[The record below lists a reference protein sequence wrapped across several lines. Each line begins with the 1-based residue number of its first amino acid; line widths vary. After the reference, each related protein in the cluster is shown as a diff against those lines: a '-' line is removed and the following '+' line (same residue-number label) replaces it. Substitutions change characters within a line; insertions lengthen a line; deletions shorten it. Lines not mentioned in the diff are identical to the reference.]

1 MEEHAVYRVLMVEDD
16 RGIAQAVQT
25 QGELWNLQVR
35 QVRDLRHVME
45 EFAAFDPHLV
55 LLDIGLPCFDGYHW
69 CTEIRRVSRV
79 PVIFISS
86 AADNMNIIMAMNLG
100 ADDFIAKPFDQ
111 SVLMAK
117 IQALLRRTYDFGASA
132 PVLEHRGALLN
143 TGDNTL
149 TYQGQRVSLTKNEY
163 RILLCLMQSKGR
175 VVSRE
180 KLMERLWETDSFVDE
195 NTLTVNIGRLRKKL
209 DAAGLPG
216 FITTRVGPGLYG
228 GVRAMLTGYLRQRR
242 RTLLAFFLFGGIFAA
257 AFALYQLPLRAVA
270 YPFVLCAAAGAVLL
284 ALDYRRVLRQ
294 HRRLELLRQLPEE
307 LADALPPADTVKE
320 ADYRSLVTLLAES
333 RRAIRTQEEQR
344 YGDMVDYYTMW
355 AHQIKTPIA
364 SMRLTLQN
372 EDSGLAR
379 SLSGDLM
386 RVEQYVEM
394 VLVFLRLDSSTTDY
408 VIRSHSLDDI
418 VRPAVRKFAGEFIR
432 RRLRLDYQPLDRT
445 VVTDAKWLG
454 FVVEQVLSN
463 ALKYTVSGSVTI
475 AMDGDDLCIRDT
487 GMGIAPE
494 DLPRIFDRG
503 FTGLNGRRDTRASG
517 IGLYLC
523 RRICRSL
530 GHTIRASSV
539 PNQGTEIRIGLGQKK
554 TLPE

>member
-1 MEEHAVYRVLMVEDD
+1 
-16 RGIAQAVQT
+16 
-25 QGELWNLQVR
+25 
-35 QVRDLRHVME
+35 
-45 EFAAFDPHLV
+45 
-55 LLDIGLPCFDGYHW
+55 
-69 CTEIRRVSRV
+69 
-79 PVIFISS
+79 
-86 AADNMNIIMAMNLG
+86 
-100 ADDFIAKPFDQ
+100 
-111 SVLMAK
+111 
-117 IQALLRRTYDFGASA
+117 
-132 PVLEHRGALLN
+132 
-143 TGDNTL
+143 
-149 TYQGQRVSLTKNEY
+149 
-163 RILLCLMQSKGR
+163 
-175 VVSRE
+175 
-180 KLMERLWETDSFVDE
+180 
-195 NTLTVNIGRLRKKL
+195 
-209 DAAGLPG
+209 
-216 FITTRVGPGLYG
+216 
-228 GVRAMLTGYLRQRR
+228 MLTGYLRQRC

-284 ALDYRRVLRQ
+284 ILDYRRVLRQ

-372 EDSGLAR
+372 EDSDLAR

-386 RVEQYVEM
+386 R
-394 VLVFLRLDSSTTDY
+394 DSSTTDY

>member
-1 MEEHAVYRVLMVEDD
+1 
-16 RGIAQAVQT
+16 
-25 QGELWNLQVR
+25 
-35 QVRDLRHVME
+35 
-45 EFAAFDPHLV
+45 
-55 LLDIGLPCFDGYHW
+55 
-69 CTEIRRVSRV
+69 
-79 PVIFISS
+79 
-86 AADNMNIIMAMNLG
+86 
-100 ADDFIAKPFDQ
+100 
-111 SVLMAK
+111 
-117 IQALLRRTYDFGASA
+117 
-132 PVLEHRGALLN
+132 
-143 TGDNTL
+143 
-149 TYQGQRVSLTKNEY
+149 
-163 RILLCLMQSKGR
+163 
-175 VVSRE
+175 
-180 KLMERLWETDSFVDE
+180 
-195 NTLTVNIGRLRKKL
+195 
-209 DAAGLPG
+209 
-216 FITTRVGPGLYG
+216 
-228 GVRAMLTGYLRQRR
+228 MLTGYLRQRR

-463 ALKYTVSGSVTI
+463 ALKYTPEGGSITI
-475 AMDGDDLCIRDT
+475 DAEAPATLCIRDT
-487 GMGIAPE
+487 GIGITAE

-503 FTGLNGRRDTRASG
+503 YTGRNGRTYRQASG

-523 RRICRSL
+523 RRICRDL
-530 GHTIRASSV
+530 GHTITASSAAGE
-539 PNQGTEIRIGLGQKK
+539 GTVLRLDLSRRTGPME
-554 TLPE
+554 

>member
-1 MEEHAVYRVLMVEDD
+1 
-16 RGIAQAVQT
+16 
-25 QGELWNLQVR
+25 
-35 QVRDLRHVME
+35 
-45 EFAAFDPHLV
+45 
-55 LLDIGLPCFDGYHW
+55 
-69 CTEIRRVSRV
+69 
-79 PVIFISS
+79 
-86 AADNMNIIMAMNLG
+86 
-100 ADDFIAKPFDQ
+100 
-111 SVLMAK
+111 
-117 IQALLRRTYDFGASA
+117 
-132 PVLEHRGALLN
+132 
-143 TGDNTL
+143 
-149 TYQGQRVSLTKNEY
+149 
-163 RILLCLMQSKGR
+163 
-175 VVSRE
+175 
-180 KLMERLWETDSFVDE
+180 
-195 NTLTVNIGRLRKKL
+195 
-209 DAAGLPG
+209 
-216 FITTRVGPGLYG
+216 
-228 GVRAMLTGYLRQRR
+228 MLTGYLRQRR

-284 ALDYRRVLRQ
+284 TLDYRRVLRQ

-307 LADALPPADTVKE
+307 LADALPPADTVTE

-372 EDSGLAR
+372 EDSDLAR

-463 ALKYTVSGSVTI
+463 ALKYTPEGGSITI
-475 AMDGDDLCIRDT
+475 DAEAPATLCIRDT
-487 GMGIAPE
+487 GIGITAE

-503 FTGLNGRRDTRASG
+503 YTGLNGRRDTRASG

>member
-1 MEEHAVYRVLMVEDD
+1 MKLTQIGSKVIYHLREEGLSALPRRAHYLACRLRTRAE
-16 RGIAQAVQT
+16 RREHTAARAQADAAYPRWLAQAQPGPEERRR
-25 QGELWNLQVR
+25 QGETRFSHGLSFLIPTYNT
-35 QVRDLRHVME
+35 
-45 EFAAFDPHLV
+45 APHL
-55 LLDIGLPCFDGYHW
+55 L
-69 CTEIRRVSRV
+69 
-79 PVIFISS
+79 
-86 AADNMNIIMAMNLG
+86 
-100 ADDFIAKPFDQ
+100 Q
-111 SVLMAK
+111 
-117 IQALLRRTYDFGASA
+117 
-132 PVLEHRGALLN
+132 
-143 TGDNTL
+143 
-149 TYQGQRVSLTKNEY
+149 
-163 RILLCLMQSKGR
+163 
-175 VVSRE
+175 
-180 KLMERLWETDSFVDE
+180 
-195 NTLTVNIGRLRKKL
+195 
-209 DAAGLPG
+209 
-216 FITTRVGPGLYG
+216 
-228 GVRAMLTGYLRQRR
+228 
-242 RTLLAFFLFGGIFAA
+242 
-257 AFALYQLPLRAVA
+257 
-270 YPFVLCAAAGAVLL
+270 
-284 ALDYRRVLRQ
+284 
-294 HRRLELLRQLPEE
+294 E
-307 LADALPPADTVKE
+307 LADALPPADTVTE

-408 VIRSHSLDDI
+408 VIRAHSLDDI

-463 ALKYTVSGSVTI
+463 ALKYTASGSVTI

>member
-1 MEEHAVYRVLMVEDD
+1 
-16 RGIAQAVQT
+16 
-25 QGELWNLQVR
+25 
-35 QVRDLRHVME
+35 
-45 EFAAFDPHLV
+45 
-55 LLDIGLPCFDGYHW
+55 
-69 CTEIRRVSRV
+69 
-79 PVIFISS
+79 
-86 AADNMNIIMAMNLG
+86 
-100 ADDFIAKPFDQ
+100 
-111 SVLMAK
+111 
-117 IQALLRRTYDFGASA
+117 
-132 PVLEHRGALLN
+132 
-143 TGDNTL
+143 
-149 TYQGQRVSLTKNEY
+149 
-163 RILLCLMQSKGR
+163 
-175 VVSRE
+175 
-180 KLMERLWETDSFVDE
+180 
-195 NTLTVNIGRLRKKL
+195 
-209 DAAGLPG
+209 
-216 FITTRVGPGLYG
+216 
-228 GVRAMLTGYLRQRR
+228 MLTGYLRQRR

-284 ALDYRRVLRQ
+284 TLDYRRVLRQ

-307 LADALPPADTVKE
+307 LADALPPADTVTE

-372 EDSGLAR
+372 EDS
-379 SLSGDLM
+379 DL
-386 RVEQYVEM
+386 V
-394 VLVFLRLDSSTTDY
+394 
-408 VIRSHSLDDI
+408 RSHSLDDI

-445 VVTDAKWLG
+445 VVTDAKWLD

-463 ALKYTVSGSVTI
+463 ALKYTASGSVTI

>member
-1 MEEHAVYRVLMVEDD
+1 MEAYAAYRVLMVEDD

-45 EFAAFDPHLV
+45 EFAEFDPHLV

-100 ADDFIAKPFDQ
+100 ADDFITKPFDQ

-216 FITTRVGPGLYG
+216 FITTRVGLGYM
-228 GVRAMLTGYLRQRR
+228 VRSYLRQRR
-242 RTLLAFFLFGGIFAA
+242 GVLLTFLLFGGLFAVT
-257 AFALYQLPLRAVA
+257 FALYSLPVQAVA
-270 YPFVLCAAAGAVLL
+270 YPFLLCAVAGSILL
-284 ALDYRRVLRQ
+284 AADYRQALRRHRQMERVLR
-294 HRRLELLRQLPEE
+294 LPDEI
-307 LADALPPADTVKE
+307 AASLPPADTVE
-320 ADYRSLVTLLAES
+320 REDYRQLVALLEES
-333 RRAIRTQEEQR
+333 RRQIQSQAQRR
-344 YGDMVDYYTMW
+344 YGDMVDYYTLW

-372 EDSGLAR
+372 EDSDLAR

-408 VIRSHSLDDI
+408 VIRRHSLDDI
-418 VRPAVRKFAGEFIR
+418 VRPAVRRFAGEFIR
-432 RRLRLDYQPLDRT
+432 RRLRLEYQPLDYT
-445 VVTDAKWLG
+445 VVTDGKWLG

-463 ALKYTVSGSVTI
+463 ALKYTASGSVTI

-487 GMGIAPE
+487 GMGIAAE
-494 DLPRIFDRG
+494 DLPRIFEQG
-503 FTGLNGRRDTRASG
+503 FTGVNGRRDRRASG

-523 RRICRSL
+523 RRICGNL

>member
-1 MEEHAVYRVLMVEDD
+1 
-16 RGIAQAVQT
+16 
-25 QGELWNLQVR
+25 
-35 QVRDLRHVME
+35 
-45 EFAAFDPHLV
+45 
-55 LLDIGLPCFDGYHW
+55 
-69 CTEIRRVSRV
+69 
-79 PVIFISS
+79 
-86 AADNMNIIMAMNLG
+86 
-100 ADDFIAKPFDQ
+100 
-111 SVLMAK
+111 
-117 IQALLRRTYDFGASA
+117 
-132 PVLEHRGALLN
+132 
-143 TGDNTL
+143 
-149 TYQGQRVSLTKNEY
+149 
-163 RILLCLMQSKGR
+163 
-175 VVSRE
+175 
-180 KLMERLWETDSFVDE
+180 
-195 NTLTVNIGRLRKKL
+195 
-209 DAAGLPG
+209 
-216 FITTRVGPGLYG
+216 
-228 GVRAMLTGYLRQRR
+228 MLTGYLRQRR

-284 ALDYRRVLRQ
+284 TLDYRRVLRQ

-320 ADYRSLVTLLAES
+320 TDYRSLVTLLAES

-372 EDSGLAR
+372 EDSDLAR

-386 RVEQYVEM
+386 RV
-394 VLVFLRLDSSTTDY
+394 DSSTTDY

>member
-1 MEEHAVYRVLMVEDD
+1 MFGLKGGAAGGGYSQVLPMEEINLHFTGDIHAVTAANNLLSALIDNHIHQGNALRLDPERIVFRRCMDMND
-16 RGIAQAVQT
+16 RSLRKIEIGLGGKANGTPRFDGFQISVASEVMAI
-25 QGELWNLQVR
+25 LCLAKDLK
-35 QVRDLRHVME
+35 DLRERLGRILVGYTVE
-45 EFAAFDPHLV
+45 GKPVFAHDLQAE
-55 LLDIGLPCFDGYHW
+55 G
-69 CTEIRRVSRV
+69 
-79 PVIFISS
+79 
-86 AADNMNIIMAMNLG
+86 AMA
-100 ADDFIAKPFDQ
+100 
-111 SVLMAK
+111 
-117 IQALLRRTYDFGASA
+117 ALLREALRPNLVQT
-132 PVLEHRGALLN
+132 LEH
-143 TGDNTL
+143 TP
-149 TYQGQRVSLTKNEY
+149 
-163 RILLCLMQSKGR
+163 CLMHGGPFANIAHGCNSVRATRLALTLADYTVTEAGFGSDLGAEKFFDIKCPAAGITPAIAVL
-175 VVSRE
+175 VV
-180 KLMERLWETDSFVDE
+180 
-195 NTLTVNIGRLRKKL
+195 TVRALRYNGGCDKESCRTPNAPAV
-209 DAAGLPG
+209 AAGLCN
-216 FITTRVGPGLYG
+216 
-228 GVRAMLTGYLRQRR
+228 LTAHVENLRQY
-242 RTLLAFFLFGGIFAA
+242 GV
-257 AFALYQLPLRAVA
+257 PVVVA
-270 YPFVLCAAAGAVLL
+270 INRFP
-284 ALDYRRVLRQ
+284 DD
-294 HRRLELLRQLPEE
+294 LPEE

-394 VLVFLRLDSSTTDY
+394 VLVFLRLDRSTTDY

-418 VRPAVRKFAGEFIR
+418 VRPAVREFAGEFIR

-494 DLPRIFDRG
+494 DLPRIFVRG

-554 TLPE
+554 TLTE